1 MVEKLST
8 ITLYGRISMSHSTNA
23 LLGVDIGTTNISAV
37 VVDCDKQEIVE
48 TYTLANASKLDS
60 EKDFFEYDAE
70 WIKDKIIEIID
81 DCLEKYPNIKGI
93 GLTGQMHGFVYLSA
107 DGQPVSPLY
116 NWQDGR
122 GNRLISESKTYCQE
136 IYERTGYKC
145 NSGYAFTTMFYN
157 RINQIEPEGAMSFC
171 SIMDYA
177 VMELTGRKTPLI
189 HMSNAAAF
197 GLCDI
202 ENNCFDEEALNKL
215 NLTNIVLPEIAKET
229 AIAGYY
235 KNIPVTVAIGDNQ
248 ASFFGSV
255 KDKTNTALVNI
266 GTGSQVSVAVNE
278 YRETTSDLEIR
289 PYLFGDYLVSGSAL
303 CGGKAYAIL
312 ENFFSEYARALIGE
326 EHSQYELM
334 NKMVEEAEKSGSP
347 LEVSTLFAGT
357 RNEPEKR
364 GAIYNIDDKNFTPAN
379 LILGVLYG
387 VAKELKVF
395 FDNIGQQNITR
406 IVAAGNAVKM
416 NPVLQRILGKVFD
429 SNITLTENN
438 EEAAYGSALFAGIS
452 CSHK

>member
-1 MVEKLST
+1 
-8 ITLYGRISMSHSTNA
+8 
-23 LLGVDIGTTNISAV
+23 
-37 VVDCDKQEIVE
+37 
-48 TYTLANASKLDS
+48 
-60 EKDFFEYDAE
+60 
-70 WIKDKIIEIID
+70 
-81 DCLEKYPNIKGI
+81 
-93 GLTGQMHGFVYLSA
+93 
-107 DGQPVSPLY
+107 
-116 NWQDGR
+116 
-122 GNRLISESKTYCQE
+122 
-136 IYERTGYKC
+136 
-145 NSGYAFTTMFYN
+145 
-157 RINQIEPEGAMSFC
+157 
-171 SIMDYA
+171 
-177 VMELTGRKTPLI
+177 
-189 HMSNAAAF
+189 MSNAAAF